1 MCGEIGEMAGGE
13 WRGEGG
19 DGGGAPVVGA
29 VLGAVD
35 EIAGVVAGAVGAAVA
50 EEVGGGEVGADLLG
64 RRPEVVDVVLL
75 VGQDGAIGDE
85 DTVGGDTL
93 ARVRQV
99 KSVVVDGGIGG
110 VGEAV
115 KVPVSLFVVR
125 TIFSTL
131 TIFGLRES

>member
-1 MCGEIGEMAGGE
+1 M
-13 WRGEGG
+13 
-19 DGGGAPVVGA
+19 
-29 VLGAVD
+29 
-35 EIAGVVAGAVGAAVA
+35 
-50 EEVGGGEVGADLLG
+50 
-64 RRPEVVDVVLL
+64 
-75 VGQDGAIGDE
+75 
-85 DTVGGDTL
+85 
-93 ARVRQV
+93 